1 MALPL
6 RYSLRNVM
14 VRRVSALFTALGIAM
29 TVAVFA
35 GVLALRTGFEQLYK
49 DRGRTDIAVYMRP
62 GAMSEGESGLTR
74 EQVEILVKERPEI
87 ARDEASGRPLA
98 AAESFLAVY
107 MEMTEGGLT
116 NVPLRGVQP
125 MSVPL
130 RQGRVGVGEGRWF
143 EWGTDE
149 VVVGRPLTERMQ
161 DCRVGDTL
169 VLNMT
174 PFKVVGVLE
183 SESAEGGEVWGDVER
198 MLEALQRPAFSR
210 VIAQVLPGTD
220 IPEVSREL
228 EHDARVPVQV
238 FSELEYMARQTNI
251 TGQMLTFLADVL
263 SVIMGLAA
271 VLGAM
276 NTMLASV
283 AARTHEIGV
292 LLALGYRRGAIF
304 VSFLIESAAIGLLGG
319 LLGLLIALPFDGVET
334 GLANWN
340 TFTDVSFAFAL
351 TPTLALQSFLL
362 AFVLGVLGGALPA
375 LRAARLK
382 PVEAFREH

>member
-87 ARDEASGRPLA
+87 AREEASGRPLA

-220 IPEVSREL
+220 IPAVSREL

-351 TPTLALQSFLL
+351 TPTLALQSFAL

>member
-35 GVLALRTGFEQLYK
+35 GVIALRTGFEQLYK
-49 DRGRTDIAVYMRP
+49 DRGREDLAVYLRP

-87 ARDEASGRPLA
+87 ARDEAGRPLA
-98 AAESFLAVY
+98 AAESYLAVY
-107 MEMTEGGLT
+107 MELVEGGVT

-125 MSVPL
+125 TSIPL
-130 RQGRVGVGEGRWF
+130 RRGRVELVEGRWF
-143 EWGTDE
+143 AWGTDE
-149 VVVGRPLTERMQ
+149 VVVGRPLTLRMLH
-161 DCRVGDTL
+161 CRVGDTV

-174 PFKVVGVLE
+174 PFRVVGVLD
-183 SESAEGGEVWGDVER
+183 SQSAEGGEIWGDVER
-198 MLEALQRPAFSR
+198 MLDALQRPAFSR
-210 VIAQVLPGTD
+210 VVAEVLPGTD
-220 IPEVSREL
+220 IPALSAEL
-228 EHDARVPVQV
+228 EHDARVPAQV
-238 FSELEYMARQTNI
+238 WSEREYMARQTNL
-251 TGQMLTFLADVL
+251 TGMMLTFLADVL
-263 SVIMGLAA
+263 TVIMGLAA

-283 AARTHEIGV
+283 ASRTHEIGV
-292 LLALGYRRGAIF
+292 LLALGYRRGSIF
-304 VSFLIESAAIGLLGG
+304 VAFLVEAAAIGLLGG

-351 TPTLALQSFLL
+351 TPALALQSFLL

-375 LRAARLK
+375 LRASRLR
-382 PVEAFREH
+382 PVEAFRER